1 MNRLRI
7 HHWAA
12 LVPLLL
18 GALILFVTLE
28 SINSTCVT
36 PATDDLRPTSDAI
49 ANNAKTNSKPPHCL
63 IYGKYCLGDTLRS
76 R

>member
-1 MNRLRI
+1 MNRLPI
-7 HHWAA
+7 QHWAA

-18 GALILFVTLE
+18 GALMLFVTLA
-28 SINSTCVT
+28 SIDQACVT
-36 PATDDLRPTSDAI
+36 PASDELRPTSDAT
-49 ANNAKTNSKPPHCL
+49 ASNAETSSTPFHCL

>member
-1 MNRLRI
+1 MNRLHI

-18 GALILFVTLE
+18 GALMLFVTLE
-28 SINSTCVT
+28 SINPTCVT
-36 PATDDLRPTSDAI
+36 PATDDLRPTSDAV
-49 ANNAKTNSKPPHCL
+49 ANNAKTNSQPSHCL